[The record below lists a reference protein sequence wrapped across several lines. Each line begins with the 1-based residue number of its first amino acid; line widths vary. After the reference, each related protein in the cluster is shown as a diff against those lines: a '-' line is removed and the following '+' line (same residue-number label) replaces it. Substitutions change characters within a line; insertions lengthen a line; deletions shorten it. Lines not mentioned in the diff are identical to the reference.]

1 MILIIINNLKFLL
14 YMITS
19 QLISLVIIFLFTSII
34 GVVTGSNSLVTIPVM
49 LEFGISPANAIATNM
64 FALIFMS
71 IGGTIPFLKGDLL
84 KRQDLSLLIILTI
97 IGSIFGALLVI
108 IIPSKTMPLL
118 ISISMIVVTIFS
130 VINRNKGVEKIEES
144 SPTAQKIGY
153 ALTFLLGIYGGFFS
167 GGYVTTLT
175 ACFIAFLNM
184 TFMEAVAI
192 TKVLNIFSS
201 LIATFIFM
209 TQGIIDYKLGIILG
223 ITMFFGAIIGAKF
236 ALKMSNLW
244 LRRIFIITVIF
255 LAVRNL
261 LKWIN

>member
-1 MILIIINNLKFLL
+1 
-14 YMITS
+14 
-19 QLISLVIIFLFTSII
+19 
-34 GVVTGSNSLVTIPVM
+34 VVTGSNSLVTIPVM

-130 VINRNKGVEKIEES
+130 VINRDKGVEKIEKP

-153 ALTFLLGIYGGFFS
+153 ALTFALGIYGGFFS

-255 LAVRNL
+255 LAVRNF